1 MIMGDD
7 SSRNMDCV
15 DIPGHF
21 NFRERIQEVLQTA
34 AGVIL
39 VVDSKDKPKLPEA
52 AEILYDILNN
62 NDVLSEK
69 TPILIACN
77 KQDLQFSRR
86 STQL

>member
-1 MIMGDD
+1 MGDED
-7 SSRNMDCV
+7 GLRVDCV

-21 NFRERIQEVLQTA
+21 NFRDRIQEILQTA
-34 AGVIL
+34 AGIIL
-39 VVDSKDKPKLPEA
+39 VVDSKDRTKLPES

-62 NDVLSEK
+62 IDVLDRK